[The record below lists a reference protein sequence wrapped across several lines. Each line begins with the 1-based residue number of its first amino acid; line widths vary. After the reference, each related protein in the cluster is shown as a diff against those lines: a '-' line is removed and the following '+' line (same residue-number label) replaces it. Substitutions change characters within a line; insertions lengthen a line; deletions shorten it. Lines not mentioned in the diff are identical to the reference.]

1 MEVHHPH
8 HLSHKKKW
16 NEYIIEFLMLF
27 AAVTLG
33 FFAENV
39 REHQVERLREKEF
52 IHTLIEDLKLDKTNL
67 EKDVEIR
74 KSNEA
79 NFDTLIRILKSPNYS
94 NEIGRI
100 YYLARIGSRKNHWS
114 YNDRTI
120 QQLRNSGNFRLISNV
135 EISDKIL
142 QYDLFMRQVLYL
154 NDHEYNI
161 IMADYRKQ
169 VMVVFNPLVFQEMQ
183 REDFFEYP
191 EGSPKLFN
199 NDPNQINL
207 LASHA
212 HYVRNHTGL
221 VRKKEIILMNESSKL
236 IEFIKDEYHLK

>member
-1 MEVHHPH
+1 
-8 HLSHKKKW
+8 
-16 NEYIIEFLMLF
+16 MLF

-52 IHTLIEDLKLDKTNL
+52 IHTLIEDLKLDKSNL

-79 NFDTLIRILKSPNYS
+79 NFDTLIRLLKSPNYS

-142 QYDLFMRQVLYL
+142 QYDLLMRQVLYL

-221 VRKKEIILMNESSKL
+221 VRKKEIVLMNESSKL